1 MKWREYPLFLRK
13 NKAENGNAEKNLNF
27 EMFHAIL
34 GMWQNR
40 HISRFF
46 SEHHDTIKERRRGRE

>member
-1 MKWREYPLFLRK
+1 LRK